1 LPLILR
7 ESEIFFFSSLNL
19 FIWNLGSST
28 SFLFIYLI
36 FIYLFFIIIIFI
48 IIIII
53 LL

>member
-28 SFLFIYLI
+28 SFSTSFLFIYFLLLL
-36 FIYLFFIIIIFI
+36 YL
-48 IIIII
+48 
-53 LL
+53 LLL